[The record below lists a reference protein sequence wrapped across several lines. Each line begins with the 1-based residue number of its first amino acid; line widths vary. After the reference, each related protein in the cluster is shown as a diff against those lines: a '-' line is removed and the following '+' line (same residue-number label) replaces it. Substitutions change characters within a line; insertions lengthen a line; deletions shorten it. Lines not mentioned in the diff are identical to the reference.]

1 MAAISSPPFLLSL
14 PVRESRFLFWSPGY
28 CFIGRIGLIYIKTGM
43 IFVITVFIAVHV
55 GEGIAVTGG
64 IPFNLH
70 AVPVNVILLYF
81 CTAVITAHSIQHLN
95 NYLESADAASVR

>member
-1 MAAISSPPFLLSL
+1 MAAISYQLFYCLYRSGSPSF
-14 PVRESRFLFWSPGY
+14 
-28 CFIGRIGLIYIKTGM
+28 CFIGRIGLINIKTGM
-43 IFVITVFIAVHV
+43 IFVITVCIAVHV

-70 AVPVNVILLYF
+70 AVPVNAILFYV
-81 CTAVITAHSIQHLN
+81 CIAVITFHSIQHLS